1 MNRIEEFFKEIANGD
16 LNKIRL
22 FIENGVD
29 INEKD
34 VNGQTALMVAV
45 MNNYPAVVKYLLEN
59 KADVNAYGIHTEDR
73 NPINYASANGL
84 LDVVKVLLEYEPN
97 MKLLNIYGGTPLIP
111 ACEQGYYEVAKILL
125 EKTDVEVNHINKLGY
140 TALHEVTFRPNRGGK
155 YADIT
160 NLLIKHGADINIKDK
175 NGKTPLEI
183 ARKNELTSIVD
194 ILEKTNN

>member
-1 MNRIEEFFKEIANGD
+1 MNRIEEFFNEITNGD
-16 LNKIRL
+16 LNKMKL
-22 FIENGVD
+22 LVENGVD

-34 VNGQTALMVAV
+34 ANGQTALMVAV
-45 MNNYPAVVKYLLEN
+45 MNNNPEVVKYLLEN
-59 KADVNAYGIHTEDR
+59 NADVDAYGIHTEDR

-84 LDVVKVLLEYEPN
+84 LEVVKVLLEYKPN

-125 EKTDVEVNHINKLGY
+125 EKTDVAVNHINELGY
-140 TALHEVTFRPNRGGK
+140 TALYEVTFHPNRGET
-155 YADIT
+155 YTDIT

-183 ARKNELTSIVD
+183 ARKNGLTSIVD
-194 ILEKTNN
+194 ILERTK